1 MGELALAAKITHVP
15 TMVLSEMDGP
25 FKDCRKPAIESLK
38 ALGAKAREL
47 GVDTYVVLDT
57 HWLVNIG
64 FHVNAN
70 ERHTGVYTSHEI
82 PHLLQDI
89 AYDYP
94 GDRPL
99 GEAIAAAAPEL
110 GLEAHA
116 HVVPTLPLEYGTLLP
131 MRYMNP
137 DSAIR
142 VVSVASPLFT
152 SIDENRRFGEAIRRG
167 IERSG
172 STAALLASGS
182 LSHKL
187 WDNKG
192 FNEQSWFTISSE
204 FNRQMDLR
212 VLELW
217 RQRRYV
223 EFLKMLP
230 EYSKKCNG
238 EGLMADTAM
247 LFGALGWED
256 YSGEATELCPYFEAT
271 GSGQVNVE
279 FAVTA

>member
-1 MGELALAAKITHVP
+1 MGTLALAAKITHVP
-15 TMVLSEMDGP
+15 TMVLSERDGP
-25 FKDCRKPAIESLK
+25 FKDCRKPAIDSLK
-38 ALGAKAREL
+38 ALGDKAREI
-47 GVDTYVVLDT
+47 GVDTYVVVDT

-64 FHVNAN
+64 FHVNAG
-70 ERHTGVYTSHEI
+70 ERHRGVYTSHEI

-89 AYDYP
+89 AHDYP
-94 GDRPL
+94 GAPAL
-99 GEAIAAAAPEL
+99 GELIAAAAPEV

-116 HVVPTLPLEYGTLLP
+116 HAVPTLALEYGTLLP

-172 STAALLASGS
+172 ATVALLASGS

-187 WDNKG
+187 WDNEG
-192 FNEQSWFTISSE
+192 FDERSWFTISSE
-204 FNRQMDLR
+204 FNKQMDLR
-212 VLELW
+212 VLDLW
-217 RQRRYV
+217 RERRYK
-223 EFLKMLP
+223 EFLDMLP
-230 EYSKKCNG
+230 EYSRKCNG

-247 LFGALGWED
+247 LFGALGWD
-256 YSGEATELCPYFEAT
+256 RYRGAATELCPYFEAT

-279 FAVTA
+279 FAVAD

>member
-1 MGELALAAKITHVP
+1 MGNLALAAKITHVP
-15 TMVLSEMDGP
+15 TMVLSEKDGP
-25 FKDCRKPAIESLK
+25 FKDCRKPAIDSLK
-38 ALGAKAREL
+38 SLGDKAREI
-47 GVDTYVVLDT
+47 GVDTFVVVDT

-70 ERHTGVYTSHEI
+70 TRHTGVYTSHEI

-94 GDRPL
+94 GDPSL
-99 GEAIAAAAPEL
+99 GEAIAAAAPEV

-116 HVVPTLPLEYGTLLP
+116 HKVPTLQLEYGTLLP

-137 DSAIR
+137 DSSIR

-152 SIDENRRFGEAIRRG
+152 SIEENRRFGEAIRLG
-167 IERSG
+167 VERSG
-172 STAALLASGS
+172 STVALLASGS

-187 WDNKG
+187 WDNEG
-192 FNEQSWFTISSE
+192 FDDQSWFTISSE
-204 FNRQMDLR
+204 FNKQMDLR

-217 RQRRYV
+217 RERRYK
-223 EFLKMLP
+223 EFLEMLP

-247 LFGALGWED
+247 LFGALGWSD
-256 YSGEATELCPYFEAT
+256 YHGQATELCPYFEAT

-279 FAVTA
+279 FAVTN

>member
-25 FKDCRKPAIESLK
+25 FKDCRKPAIDSLK
-38 ALGAKAREL
+38 ALGAKAHEI

-64 FHVNAN
+64 FHINAN
-70 ERHTGVYTSHEI
+70 ERNTGVYTSHEI

-89 AYDYP
+89 EYDYP
-94 GDRPL
+94 GDRAL
-99 GEAIAAAAPEL
+99 GELIAAAAPEV

-137 DSAIR
+137 NSDIR

-152 SIDENRRFGEAIRRG
+152 SIDENRRFGMAIRKAVD
-167 IERSG
+167 RSD
-172 STAALLASGS
+172 STVALLASGS

-187 WDNKG
+187 WDNEG
-192 FNEQSWFTISSE
+192 FNENSWFTISSE
-204 FNRQMDLR
+204 FNKQMDLR
-212 VLELW
+212 VLDLW
-217 RQRRYV
+217 RQRRYK
-223 EFLKMLP
+223 EFLELLP

-238 EGLMADTAM
+238 EGMMADTAM

-256 YSGEATELCPYFEAT
+256 YTGEATELCPYFEAT